1 MRYRD
6 GWDTESM
13 MRPGEIYKLTI
24 KPFATSNLFATGHR
38 LRIDISSSNYPQFD
52 LNPNT
57 GAAEGHGGPFQVAI
71 NRIHVGAV
79 YPSCV
84 RLPLFEV

>member
-6 GWDTESM
+6 GWDTESLM
-13 MRPGEIYKLTI
+13 TPGEIYRVTI
-24 KPFATSNLFATGHR
+24 RPFATSNLFAIGHR

-52 LNPNT
+52 LNFNT
-57 GAAEGHGGPFQVAI
+57 GAAEGHTGPFRVAT
-71 NRIHVGAV
+71 NRVLVGGA

-84 RLPLFEV
+84 RVPLIKA